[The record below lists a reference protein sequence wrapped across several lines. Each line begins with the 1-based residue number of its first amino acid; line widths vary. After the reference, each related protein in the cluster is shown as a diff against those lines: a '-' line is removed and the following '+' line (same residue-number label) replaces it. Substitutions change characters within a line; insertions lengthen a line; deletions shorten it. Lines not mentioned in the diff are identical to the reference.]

1 VVIGLRSSVSDTGV
15 TEQTLT
21 EEDPGGEGRRVYD
34 WRLRG
39 FWQLTGSR
47 EAAERLAISDADL
60 GRARKM
66 IAERCPPELL
76 VEILL

>member
-1 VVIGLRSSVSDTGV
+1 V
-15 TEQTLT
+15 TERTTT
-21 EEDPGGEGRRVYD
+21 EEDLEGGERRVYR
-34 WRLRG
+34 WRRRG

-66 IAERCPPELL
+66 IAEGCPPELL
-76 VEILL
+76 VEILV